1 MGNGTSIGR
10 VRGLGSAKEGAHHWV
25 VHRLTAIGNLVLA
38 LWLLTSFILLPDLG
52 YETVSSWLAQPIPAA
67 AMVLLIVS
75 IFWHARLGLTVLI
88 EDYVHEA
95 GLKFATL
102 AALNLAVI
110 AGGVFG
116 IFCVARL
123 ALAPVT
129 GGAA

>member
-10 VRGLGSAKEGAHHWV
+10 VRGLGSAHEGAHHWIIQ
-25 VHRLTAIGNLVLA
+25 RFTAIGNVVLMIWFIA
-38 LWLLTSFILLPDLG
+38 SILMMPDMSYATVTEWLS
-52 YETVSSWLAQPIPAA
+52 APIPAA

-75 IFWHARLGLTVLI
+75 VFWHAKLGLQVLI

-95 GLKFATL
+95 GTKFAVL
-102 AALNLAVI
+102 ALLNLAVI

-123 ALAPVT
+123 AL

>member
-10 VRGLGSAKEGAHHWV
+10 VRGLGSAHEGAHHWIIQ
-25 VHRLTAIGNLVLA
+25 RFTAIGNVVLMVWFIA
-38 LWLLTSFILLPDLG
+38 SILMMPDMNYATVTEWLS
-52 YETVSSWLAQPIPAA
+52 APIPAA

-75 IFWHARLGLTVLI
+75 VFWHAKLGLQVLI

-95 GLKFATL
+95 GTKFAVL
-102 AALNLAVI
+102 ALLNLAVI

-123 ALAPVT
+123 AL